1 MTAGSILRALAPAR
15 WLLLVIALAVALIGL
30 GRGLGFSWDPFG
42 LATRRLQAAERR
54 SEAAVAD
61 AAARRFEVE
70 GAAVLARRLERQHQ
84 QSVELARA
92 TAVIDTEARNAD
104 DAHIPLDPDRVARLR
119 AHDRELCRLAPAL
132 CAPAAAGASGDGPD
146 VLPAGSVAGSADGG

>member
-1 MTAGSILRALAPAR
+1 MTAGSSLRALAPAR

-42 LATRRLQAAERR
+42 LAARRLEAAERR
-54 SEAAVAD
+54 SEAAAAD
-61 AAARRFEVE
+61 VAARRLEVE

-132 CAPAAAGASGDGPD
+132 CPAAA
-146 VLPAGSVAGSADGG
+146 AGSAGFGPDLMPAGPVAGGADGG